1 MATDDSAA
9 EEAVVTAAEVEDS
22 EEWAMMGLAEAHLR
36 TVSFDFAVILYR
48 NPGTMYAP

>member
-36 TVSFDFAVILYR
+36 TVSFDLQ
-48 NPGTMYAP
+48 